1 MDKMRAA
8 ALAIAV
14 TAWGAVGLQSALSTL
29 APMTGNGGLPGLI
42 GLFGYFT
49 IWSNVLVAL
58 VMTAVARHGLD
69 AGWLSRRGTVAA
81 LSVYIIIVGAVYNL
95 ILASQWHPVGLHK
108 LGDTLLHTV
117 TPLAVPL
124 FWLALVPHGGL
135 RAGQALAWLGFPA
148 GYLGFAMARGALTGK
163 YAYPFLDL
171 TKLDGATVTRNIVLL
186 FALFVVLAL
195 AVIALDRGLGRL
207 SRQTRIQPGE

>member
-58 VMTAVARHGLD
+58 VMTAIARHGLD
-69 AGWLSRRGTVAA
+69 AGWL
-81 LSVYIIIVGAVYNL
+81 
-95 ILASQWHPVGLHK
+95 
-108 LGDTLLHTV
+108 
-117 TPLAVPL
+117 
-124 FWLALVPHGGL
+124 
-135 RAGQALAWLGFPA
+135 
-148 GYLGFAMARGALTGK
+148 
-163 YAYPFLDL
+163 
-171 TKLDGATVTRNIVLL
+171 
-186 FALFVVLAL
+186 
-195 AVIALDRGLGRL
+195 
-207 SRQTRIQPGE
+207 